1 MGSLT
6 EHIMVLWGR
15 QKKKKNRVTIQL
27 ISRTNKYDDAN
38 QCQSVTIREGV
49 LGRPN
54 GWRGHARAVRATR
67 DRQPSAP
74 CAGGSRDAWPGAE
87 HAPLSEA
94 TRTTSVV

>member
-6 EHIMVLWGR
+6 EHVMVLWGR

-27 ISRTNKYDDAN
+27 ISRTNKYNDAN

-54 GWRGHARAVRATR
+54 GWRGHARAVRTT
-67 DRQPSAP
+67 

>member
-6 EHIMVLWGR
+6 EHVMVLWGR
-15 QKKKKNRVTIQL
+15 QKKKNRVTIQL

-38 QCQSVTIREGV
+38 QCQSVTIRERV

-54 GWRGHARAVRATR
+54 GWRGHARAVRTTR

-74 CAGGSRDAWPGAE
+74 CAGGSRDAWPE